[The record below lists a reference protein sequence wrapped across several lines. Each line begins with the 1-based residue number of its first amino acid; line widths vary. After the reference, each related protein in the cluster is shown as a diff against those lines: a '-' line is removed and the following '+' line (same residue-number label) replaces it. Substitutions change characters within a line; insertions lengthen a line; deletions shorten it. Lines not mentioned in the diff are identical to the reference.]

1 MGFGYR
7 RQRPVTDSV
16 SKLPAVILLLAVGL
30 FIAADLL
37 FGFDFNWVDYAIVVI
52 IALYGLKGYFRGL
65 INTVFSLVGYIL
77 GMVFAYLFSP
87 KLALLVMQKTGIGE
101 IVGERIE
108 SIIPAIS
115 QLPAMSFGDAESSL
129 KLLEKSPEISGAISE
144 SPFLKQ
150 FMMITSSAADTGT
163 ACQDTIVTMNDMLT
177 FTILKVLAIIAIFIV
192 VKLLV
197 VILGKILT
205 SILNYST
212 IMSTANRTGGMAL
225 GLGSGIILT
234 YLVFAFIIPFIG
246 SLNIIRLPDPFSNSV
261 VMGWFNN
268 IMISLSGSR

>member
-1 MGFGYR
+1 M
-7 RQRPVTDSV
+7 
-16 SKLPAVILLLAVGL
+16 ILLLAVGL